1 MSYLRMIAAIF
12 AALLPSPLQIAVL
25 RSFFGYRI
33 GRGVYI
39 GFSLF
44 IDIGRCTI
52 GDGVRIA
59 HGNVFVHIETLEIAE
74 RSEIGCFNLVRGGR
88 RVHLGRFSTIRHLNV
103 LNSIIDPDLSNPA
116 TPECLI
122 GDGGVVTNNHWL
134 DFSDRICI
142 GAGSIVGGR
151 SSSLWT
157 HNRQRTR
164 PITIGS
170 HTYIGSNVSIAPG
183 VFVGDCCV
191 VALGAVLIDRYEE
204 PRLLIAGNPAQPV
217 RALREQDLPL
227 VARRS
232 RRDLPQELAVAN
244 LPEDLHFLAD
254 GEDPAGRASCPM

>member
-1 MSYLRMIAAIF
+1 MSYLRMIAATF
-12 AALLPSPLQIAVL
+12 AALLPSPIQVAVL
-25 RSFFGYRI
+25 RAFFGYRI
-33 GRGVYI
+33 GRDVRI
-39 GFSLF
+39 GFSVF

-52 GDGVRIA
+52 GDGVRIG
-59 HGNVFVHIETLEIAE
+59 HGNAFAHTKTLEIGE
-74 RSEIGCFNLVRGGR
+74 HTEIGCFNLVRGGR

-103 LNSIIDPDLSNPA
+103 LNSIIGPDLSNPA

-191 VALGAVLIDRYEE
+191 VALGGVLIDRYEE
-204 PRLLIAGNPAQPV
+204 PRWLIAGNPAQPV
-217 RALREQDLPL
+217 RPLREQDLPL
-227 VARRS
+227 VARRT

-244 LPEDLHFLAD
+244 LPEDLQ
-254 GEDPAGRASCPM
+254 GWAGD